1 MKPIKRTMIKLLIYV
16 YLILAAA
23 LAAYAYDGTII
34 GGYTGSI
41 SRYDFIQTA
50 ADSTCME
57 EILYG
62 IFEDDVII
70 YKLFLIGE
78 DDVDPEDV
86 SVINSVY
93 EYMHNEYFI
102 ENRDMYS
109 HFVIRGKTDEGGDG
123 WLVLSHYVDSSG
135 WLHYLWYFSIGY

>member
-62 IFEDDVII
+62 IFEDDV
-70 YKLFLIGE
+70 
-78 DDVDPEDV
+78 DPEDV

-109 HFVIRGKTDEGGDG
+109 HFVIRGETDEGGDG